1 MAAGFLIDW
10 TVWRVWRHPKMACH
24 ALDQLTTDLMTTD
37 EKLRETLDMLEEQR
51 RESVRLTVSLTEL
64 SERLIAKDNELVAVK
79 RELDMTRADL
89 AEHISVDEKIAQF
102 NKQLLQFES
111 IKRNYEKTINMLRG
125 RLEDARRRL
134 GEKDN
139 YDLFETIH
147 MDAPAPPPPPI
158 KKEKPPKKQEGP
170 AFRKKSES
178 IKSESEL
185 SADEPVDDI
194 RDTAAEVE
202 NDWLDDTP
210 TKRDAEVGR
219 LDAALR
225 RKKPAKDPAPGELR
239 VPPGKTDEDDWLIPL
254 SNDL

>member
-1 MAAGFLIDW
+1 MAAGFTIDW
-10 TVWRVWRHPKMACH
+10 TAWRVWRHPKMACH

-37 EKLRETLDMLEEQR
+37 EKLRETLDLLEEQR
-51 RESVRLTVSLTEL
+51 RESVRLTVSLTDL

-79 RELDMTRADL
+79 RELDMARADL

-125 RLEDARRRL
+125 RLEDAKRRL

-139 YDLFETIH
+139 YDLFETIR
-147 MDAPAPPPPPI
+147 MDAPAPPPPV
-158 KKEKPPKKQEGP
+158 KKVRKEQKQEGP
-170 AFRKKSES
+170 AFREKGESFKSD
-178 IKSESEL
+178 SEL
-185 SADEPVDDI
+185 AADEPVDDI

-202 NDWLDDTP
+202 NVWLDGTP
-210 TKRDAEVGR
+210 SKRDAEVGK

-225 RKKPAKDPAPGELR
+225 RKKPAKDAAPGELR
-239 VPPGKTDEDDWLIPL
+239 VPDGKTDEDDWLIPL
-254 SNDL
+254 SADL